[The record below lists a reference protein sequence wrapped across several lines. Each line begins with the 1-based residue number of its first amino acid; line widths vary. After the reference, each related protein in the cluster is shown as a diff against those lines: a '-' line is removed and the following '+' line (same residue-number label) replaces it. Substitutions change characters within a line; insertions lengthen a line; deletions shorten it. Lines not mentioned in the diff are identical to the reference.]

1 MPKDTPEEPG
11 LVPTR
16 APSRLTRSPYS
27 HHLRGVSGID
37 TGAAESVTASLGLFP
52 GLSLRIRHLILL
64 AVALLSGASCTS
76 GDSGR
81 GQGAIISREAFIQ
94 AYVELRVEALGTPG
108 EEVPL
113 ERRDQILE
121 NLGLDEEDLLNFVEK
136 RGRDIQFMR
145 RVWEEVDS
153 IMTERRGIPDAPG
166 SRGTP

>member
-1 MPKDTPEEPG
+1 MPKNTPEEPG

-16 APSRLTRSPYS
+16 APSRLTRSAHS
-27 HHLRGVSGID
+27 RHLRGVSGID
-37 TGAAESVTASLGLFP
+37 AGTAESVTAPLGLFP
-52 GLSLRIRHLILL
+52 GLSLRFRYLILL
-64 AVALLSGASCTS
+64 AAALLFGASCTS

-81 GQGAIISREAFIQ
+81 EQGTIISREAFIQ

>member
-1 MPKDTPEEPG
+1 
-11 LVPTR
+11 
-16 APSRLTRSPYS
+16 
-27 HHLRGVSGID
+27 LR
-37 TGAAESVTASLGLFP
+37 F
-52 GLSLRIRHLILL
+52 RYLILL
-64 AVALLSGASCTS
+64 AAALLFGASCTS

-81 GQGAIISREAFIQ
+81 EQGTIISREAFIQ